1 MNFIGWRVLKVVMV
15 GRYKLIG
22 DMNLEYG
29 NFIVVSLKKYLVE
42 NIILKDFYL

>member
-29 NFIVVSLKKYLVE
+29 KYLVE